1 MEATLIQLAI
11 TNGPYVIILG
21 IIFFWSKSLIQ
32 FTFSRDIEEKKSELS
47 KKEEDYKATLA
58 RENQNFTHQLNQ
70 NLEAHK
76 NKLDLMKQESQI
88 QFSHLHLE
96 RAGVIRDLYA
106 HLVELHSAMVDFT
119 RTMHWVK
126 EDVDKEESARVDRF
140 NQAFSTFKNFY
151 LPKKLYLDK
160 GIAAQLDE
168 ILEKYWSEAYDFD
181 LAKRMLKMGRDTKE
195 SYTIQMDKLNAI
207 SERVVKDFPLII
219 SQIEDEFRKILGAK
233 V

>member
-106 HLVELHSAMVDFT
+106 HLVELHGAMVDFT